1 MKMTSIINEEIKDK
15 VINRNSEI
23 NIIRNDLLKMRFLK
37 VKSEGFSSSEYKKKR
52 KSLAR
57 LLTIIKFESK

>member
-1 MKMTSIINEEIKDK
+1 MKTTSISNEEIKDK
-15 VINRNSEI
+15 VINKNSEI

-37 VKSEGFSSSEYKKKR
+37 VKNEGFSSSDYKKKR

-57 LLTIIKFESK
+57 LLTIKKFKSK

>member
-1 MKMTSIINEEIKDK
+1 MKTTLISNEEIKDK
-15 VINRNSEI
+15 VINKKSEI

-37 VKSEGFSSSEYKKKR
+37 VKNEGFLSSDYKKKR

-57 LLTIIKFESK
+57 LLTIKKFKSK